1 MPLEK
6 DARLYRYGMLTRS
19 LARFGHE
26 VSWWTSSFS
35 HTSRA
40 QVLDR
45 DEDVKHENVTLRIL
59 CGPGYKRS
67 VSVARVVHQR
77 HFAKKFYSLAD
88 KNETPDV
95 IITPVPTLEV
105 AKKAVLLG
113 KRKRIPVIV
122 DIRDEWPDEFV
133 DLAPQALRPI
143 ARLLLLPYFRTMAY
157 ICKNATGIIGVSK
170 SFQSY
175 GLSFAKREA
184 GKYDGV
190 FPIGY
195 SSDKSVDRSKIDEA
209 ISWWVSQGISRQSF
223 VCCFFGTVGNFFN
236 LEVVINAVKKLSNK
250 FKIQVV
256 ICGNGS
262 RLEYYKKLA
271 ADEESILFPGWVNE
285 PKIMALM
292 ELAHVGLAPYAAE
305 TRMSLPNKPFE
316 YFAGGLPVVSS
327 IQGELKQLLEKH
339 QCGRTYN
346 PESAD
351 ELVLILSEL
360 NSSPVLCREMGNRAR
375 NLLNEDFSIA
385 RIAASFNGYLLD
397 VVEGFKNKYQINQ

>member
-1 MPLEK
+1 
-6 DARLYRYGMLTRS
+6 MLTRS

-26 VSWWTSSFS
+26 VSWWTSGFS
-35 HTSRA
+35 HTSRT
-40 QVLDR
+40 QISDK
-45 DEDVKHENVTLRIL
+45 DEDVRHEDVMLRIL
-59 CGPGYKRS
+59 KGPGYKRS
-67 VSVARVVHQR
+67 VSFARVIHQR
-77 HFAKKFYSLAD
+77 HFARRFYSFAYN
-88 KNETPDV
+88 NETPDV
-95 IITPVPTLEV
+95 IVTPVPTLEV
-105 AKKAVLLG
+105 AKKAVLFG
-113 KRKRIPVIV
+113 KRKQIPVIV

-143 ARLLLLPYFRTMAY
+143 ARLLLFPYFRMMTY

-170 SFQSY
+170 SFQMY
-175 GLSFAKREA
+175 GLSFAERKA

-195 SSDKSVDRSKIDEA
+195 SGERSVDRSKIEEA
-209 ISWWVSQGISRQSF
+209 KSWWVSQGISPHAF

-236 LEVVINAVKKLSNK
+236 LEVVINAAKKLSNK
-250 FKIQVV
+250 LKIQVV

-262 RLEYYKKLA
+262 RLDYYKKMA
-271 ADEESILFPGWVNE
+271 ADEKSIFFPGWVDE
-285 PKIMALM
+285 PRIMALM
-292 ELAHVGLAPYAAE
+292 ELSNVGLAPYAAK

-351 ELVLILSEL
+351 ELASILTEL
-360 NSSPVLCREMGNRAR
+360 NSSATLCREMGNRAR
-375 NLLNEDFSIA
+375 NLLNQEFSIA
-385 RIAASFNGYLLD
+385 RITDSFNSYLLE
-397 VVEGFKNKYQINQ
+397 VVEGFKNQH